1 METLSLLEQLPF
13 SAEFP
18 ARLPS
23 RPNIIPLPSRVKT
36 SHQEYSTSNEDWHRL
51 FEERPRDFGELAAWL
66 SDLEKKHGK
75 EWYESFFTWYLR
87 MLYHPPRRIVSM
99 SNAIFESN
107 LMKLKW
113 DPENTEM
120 SDVTQRLACASLS
133 TTPDFLL
140 GQYNGHTVGLVL
152 DGSAL
157 DPPTVS
163 TEIFDL
169 LGVQYAHLHMFV
181 GLRVQEPAMDDLCLL
196 TLGKFP
202 VLAAR
207 SMNLANTWQQVT
219 SMLQLRELLRKIHR
233 PQASLALERW
243 VKISTGLIHDT
254 SWP

>member
-1 METLSLLEQLPF
+1 METSSLLEQLPF
-13 SAEFP
+13 STP
-18 ARLPS
+18 ARLPPP
-23 RPNIIPLPSRVKT
+23 PNTTPLPSRVKT
-36 SHQEYSTSNEDWHRL
+36 PHQEYSTPNGDWNKL
-51 FEERPRDFGELAAWL
+51 FEERPMDPGELAAWL
-66 SDLEKKHGK
+66 SDLEKKRGE
-75 EWYESFFTWYLR
+75 EWYENFVTWYLR
-87 MLYHPPRRIVSM
+87 KLYHPRRRNAPM

-107 LMKLKW
+107 LMKLEW

-120 SDVTQRLACASLS
+120 RDVTERLACASFS

-157 DPPTVS
+157 DPPTVGIE
-163 TEIFDL
+163 TFDL

-196 TLGKFP
+196 TLGKSP

-243 VKISTGLIHDT
+243 VKISTGLIQDT
-254 SWP
+254 SWL